1 MSRAARQISETG
13 IYHVVFRG
21 INKQDIF
28 EEDADYKKMLEILK
42 NIKEDIQFDIY
53 VYCFMSN
60 HVHLLIKENKP
71 GEISSIMKRLLT
83 AYVMWFNKKYD
94 RTGALIAGRYKSQ
107 PVDVDDYFLC
117 VIRYIHQNPVKAKIV
132 ESLDMYKWSSY
143 GAYSGK
149 KDDIT
154 STDFVYG
161 LLSKEQF
168 EEFHRQEEREV
179 FIVDDKI
186 KLTDEAIRRAIITEY
201 EVEPME
207 IGSLPRKNRN
217 ALITALKEKYSIR
230 QIERVCGISRGIIAK
245 R

>member
-1 MSRAARQISETG
+1 MSRIARQISDSG

-28 EEDADYKKMLEILK
+28 EEAADYKKMLEILK
-42 NIKEDIQFDIY
+42 SIKEDIQFEIY

-60 HVHLLIKENKP
+60 HVHLLLKENKQ

-83 AYVMWFNKKYD
+83 TYAMWYNKKYY

-117 VIRYIHQNPVKAKIV
+117 VVRYIHQNPVKAKMV
-132 ESLDMYKWSSY
+132 ESVDMYKWSSY
-143 GAYSGK
+143 GAYIDK
-149 KDDIT
+149 NDCIT
-154 STDFVYG
+154 STDFVYS
-161 LLSKEQF
+161 LLPKEQF

-207 IGSLPRKNRN
+207 IGGLPKKNRN
-217 ALITALKEKYSIR
+217 ALLAALKEKYSIR
-230 QIERVCGISRGIIAK
+230 QIERVCGISRGIIS
-245 R
+245 RM